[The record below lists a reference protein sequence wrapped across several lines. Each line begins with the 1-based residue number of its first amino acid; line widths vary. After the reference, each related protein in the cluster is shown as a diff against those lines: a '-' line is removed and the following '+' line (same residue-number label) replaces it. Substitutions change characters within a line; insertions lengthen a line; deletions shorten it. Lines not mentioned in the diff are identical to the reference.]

1 MQTAIFPM
9 ILTPVEVYSPRDHQQ
24 QTRSHYVQH
33 SSGQAPRL
41 LFRPESP
48 IKLHNPSQLHRQ
60 GTTNKNR
67 AHRQWSAISGIE
79 KIVLGPSMAGNIRRI
94 QRRRDLQLI
103 PTATPEQGNLALL
116 NPVLK
121 RTKAL
126 VVYPIPPGLLS

>member
-9 ILTPVEVYSPRDHQQ
+9 ILIPVEVYSPRDHRQP
-24 QTRSHYVQH
+24 TRSHYVQH

-41 LFRPESP
+41 PFRPESP

-67 AHRQWSAISGIE
+67 AHDQWSAILGTE

-94 QRRRDLQLI
+94 RRRRNLQLI
-103 PTATPEQGNLALL
+103 PRATSKETSPPAESRSPEDQNFGGV
-116 NPVLK
+116 PHS
-121 RTKAL
+121 
-126 VVYPIPPGLLS
+126 PGLLS